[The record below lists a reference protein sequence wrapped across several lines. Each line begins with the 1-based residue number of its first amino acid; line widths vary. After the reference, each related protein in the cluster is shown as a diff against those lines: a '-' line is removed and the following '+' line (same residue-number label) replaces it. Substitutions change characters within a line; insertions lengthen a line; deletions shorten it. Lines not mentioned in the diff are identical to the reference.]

1 MWSVRENKKD
11 DASLSL
17 KIFGLENSLVV
28 LWLRLYTS
36 TAGDMASI
44 PGRGTKIPF
53 AVQRGHQKFSFK
65 KRFLFWATIKM
76 DLPST
81 KKEKAESGTAL

>member
-1 MWSVRENKKD
+1 MRENKKE

-36 TAGDMASI
+36 TAGDMAPI
-44 PGRGTKIPF
+44 PGQGTKIPF

-65 KRFLFWATIKM
+65 KRFLF
-76 DLPST
+76 
-81 KKEKAESGTAL
+81 